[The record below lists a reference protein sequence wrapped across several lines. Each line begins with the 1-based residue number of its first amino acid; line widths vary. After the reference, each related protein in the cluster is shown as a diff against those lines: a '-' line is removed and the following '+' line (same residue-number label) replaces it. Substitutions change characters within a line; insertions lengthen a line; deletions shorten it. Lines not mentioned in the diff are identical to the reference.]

1 MHLATQATLP
11 LLLLTLVATVVVAR
25 DLAPCVETCI
35 MDNLSASYCDGD
47 ETGSALDRCLCAGL
61 SEQTPMIACM
71 KKECS
76 TEDQN
81 TYAENLPQLYRSTL
95 FPDYEEP
102 NSSGAGQEGHEEEGR
117 KEDSSPTLTVPESER
132 ETDGA
137 GSVGAPGFVAVVGGA
152 VAAMV
157 L

>member
-1 MHLATQATLP
+1 MHLATKTTLP
-11 LLLLTLVATVVVAR
+11 LLLLLLRTLAVTAVAR

-61 SEQTPMIACM
+61 SEQTPMITCM

-81 TYAENLPQLYRSTL
+81 TYAENLPQLCRSTL

-102 NSSGAGQEGHEEEGR
+102 SGAGQEEEEGG
-117 KEDSSPTLTVPESER
+117 KEGTSPASTAPESER